1 MIKKK
6 PGGGFSEWLFSDRA
20 AGARLDLFGPLG
32 KATFHPDLGKNLL
45 CIAGGS
51 GIAGMMSI
59 LARADAADYFSR
71 HKGYVFFG
79 VRTLKDVFFLDQ
91 LKNTKAEV
99 TIALSEEDPPANG
112 SLRFERG
119 LVHEV
124 AKRRMAG
131 NYQNVRAYLAGPPP
145 AVDAA
150 IRVLLLDAKL
160 TGDNIRYDKFS

>member
-1 MIKKK
+1 
-6 PGGGFSEWLFSDRA
+6 
-20 AGARLDLFGPLG
+20 
-32 KATFHPDLGKNLL
+32 
-45 CIAGGS
+45 
-51 GIAGMMSI
+51 
-59 LARADAADYFSR
+59 
-71 HKGYVFFG
+71 VFFG
-79 VRTLKDVFFLDQ
+79 VRTMKDVFFLDQ

-99 TIALSEEDPPANG
+99 TIALSEEDPPATS

-131 NYQNVRAYLAGPPP
+131 KYQNVRAYLAGPPP